1 MTKIDLSD
9 KAIAAALNR
18 VLDEI
23 AETARATSPT
33 GRVSARLIGRVLAL
47 RLGGS
52 AAGGENVG
60 EAVAMMRDR
69 STGVSWPG

>member
-18 VLDEI
+18 LLEEI

-33 GRVSARLIGRVLAL
+33 GRMSARLIGRALAL
-47 RLGGS
+47 RLGVS
-52 AAGGENVG
+52 TWEAQRAAKTLG
-60 EAVAMMRDR
+60 RR
-69 STGVSWPG
+69 WR